1 MEKTEHLNIVKR
13 ILKHPRLIFLGLIV
27 LFIMIL
33 IPTALI
39 IFGGDKAFI
48 KSTLEGYIY
57 NDQGARLEGI
67 VVKVQDQQVQT
78 DKDGFYR
85 ISGLTY
91 GVYDINITA
100 NGYSD
105 VKESFRLQR
114 FGNTKNF
121 ILSKLEYGQIKFNL
135 DLQGKAFFSSEFSVA
150 INDQVLNYDDKFVI
164 DTGKLLTGTY
174 TLRIQSPYYA
184 DIAAQVD
191 VKPGLTQQKIMLV
204 PAADIVGEIT
214 SWLNGSPAEPDKVE
228 VKNNGIYAELA
239 KEDLVVN
246 RMTIKNYALDSTFT
260 IRITKQGF
268 NTLEK
273 ELPLVQGINSL
284 GELRLVPDGKIVTL
298 KDDGFNRQLFV
309 SDLNGRKVKNL
320 VNTTVSCSDIKE
332 TLNYAVV
339 KCGSGTFYKISM
351 NDDGVLSGTVSQSGD
366 IVVYDFWS
374 SDIIAANNSDTD
386 KLKKI
391 NGSNTTVLYDGTGN
405 ITSMVADR
413 TGRVVFSTD
422 DAVYL
427 AKDSKDTIQKISDG
441 QFLVSDISPDGS
453 KTVLLNPTSG
463 EDSNIWIIDNNTL
476 LKTKLTFLPAKH
488 SSAQFINN
496 NEIVYVADSSGS
508 NTLFQQNI
516 NSTVSRQL
524 QTGIDDARIIIDTQ
538 VLYLS
543 GGGKNYLFDLD
554 SGKLN
559 QTDL

>member
-1 MEKTEHLNIVKR
+1 MEKTEHLNIIKR
-13 ILKHPRLIFLGLIV
+13 ILNHPRLIVLGLFI
-27 LFIMIL
+27 LFILIL

-57 NDQGARLEGI
+57 NDQGSRLEGV
-67 VVKVQDQQVQT
+67 VVKVQDKQTQT

-100 NGYSD
+100 NGYSE

-121 ILSKLEYGQIKFNL
+121 ILGKLEYGQIKFNL

-150 INDQVLNYDDKFVI
+150 INDQVLNYDDKFII

-184 DIAAQVD
+184 DIASQVD
-191 VKPGLTQQKIMLV
+191 VKPGLTQQKILLV

-214 SWLNGSPAEPDKVE
+214 SWLNGSPVEPDKVE
-228 VKNNGIYAELA
+228 VKSNGVYAELA
-239 KEDLVVN
+239 KDDLDAN
-246 RMTIKNYALDSTFT
+246 RITIKNFAVDPTIT
-260 IRITKQGF
+260 IRITKEGY

-273 ELPLVQGINSL
+273 DLQLAQGINSL
-284 GELRLVPDGKIVTL
+284 GELRMVPDGKVVTV

-320 VNTTVSCSDIKE
+320 VNTTVSCAEVQE
-332 TLNYAVV
+332 TLKFAVV

-366 IVVYDFWS
+366 IVTFDFWS
-374 SDIIAANNSDTD
+374 GDIFAANNSDTD
-386 KLKKI
+386 KLKKFK
-391 NGSNTTVLYDGTGN
+391 GSNTTVLYDGTAN
-405 ITSMVADR
+405 VTSMVADR

-422 DAVYL
+422 DAVYIGKDN
-427 AKDSKDTIQKISDG
+427 KDSTQKISDG
-441 QFLVSDISPDGS
+441 QFIVSDVSPDGS
-453 KTVLLNPTSG
+453 KTLLLNPTSG
-463 EDSNIWIIDNNTL
+463 EESNIWVIDNNTL
-476 LKTKLTFLPAKH
+476 IKTKLTFLPAIH
-488 SSAQFINN
+488 SSARFINN
-496 NEIVYVADSSGS
+496 NEIVYVANTSGS
-508 NTLFQQNI
+508 NTLFQQNTG
-516 NSTVSRQL
+516 STVSRQL
-524 QTGIDDARIIIDTQ
+524 QTGIDSARIIVDTSI
-538 VLYLS
+538 LYLS

-559 QTDL
+559 QLDL